1 MAGLIASHALTRASI
16 VCVCLQVIDLK
27 LEIEERDERL
37 SHGAD
42 ASKRA
47 AHAER
52 ELNKAREEM
61 RRGRDDLMTLVSQK
75 GELQLENASLHDM
88 VADLRQE
95 KDLILDAKE
104 ELHDRIETL
113 EDEIELL
120 ARSAQDMAALQ
131 HGRSKKD
138 SKSGD
143 KGAGG
148 GGEDQLSAMPSFTR
162 AGSSFTRRR
171 ADTASAMPSPRGG
184 LESYSM
190 PSMPEDR
197 VVASTRTSFAVGGGG
212 SAPTTPRGGAS
223 GGRTRQESKGGF
235 GWPFGKKE

>member
-1 MAGLIASHALTRASI
+1 MLT
-16 VCVCLQVIDLK
+16 
-27 LEIEERDERL
+27 
-37 SHGAD
+37 
-42 ASKRA
+42 
-47 AHAER
+47 
-52 ELNKAREEM
+52 
-61 RRGRDDLMTLVSQK
+61 
-75 GELQLENASLHDM
+75 
-88 VADLRQE
+88 
-95 KDLILDAKE
+95 
-104 ELHDRIETL
+104 
-113 EDEIELL
+113 
-120 ARSAQDMAALQ
+120 ARSAQRANCVCARARVCHSHARQGAKLLANMSLAHLRLKEWHAALQ

-171 ADTASAMPSPRGG
+171 ADTASALSSPRGG
-184 LESYSM
+184 IESYSM